1 MAATKK
7 PTTVETYRNIMS
19 ELKAGRFAP
28 VYLLM
33 GNESYYI
40 DKICD
45 WFTSNLLTEEEKEW
59 LNNYHREVFERL
71 SPFLE
76 GEDLEWLKD
85 ACSAL

>member
-19 ELKAGRFAP
+19 EMKAGRFAP

-45 WFTSNLLTEEEKEW
+45 WFTSNLLTEEEKDFNQTV
-59 LNNYHREVFERL
+59 LYGADTSTQHATL
-71 SPFLE
+71 
-76 GEDLEWLKD
+76 
-85 ACSAL
+85 

>member
-45 WFTSNLLTEEEKEW
+45 WFTSNLLTEEEKDFNQTV
-59 LNNYHREVFERL
+59 LYGADTSGVFFTSFRYL
-71 SPFLE
+71 LDPL
-76 GEDLEWLKD
+76 
-85 ACSAL
+85 

>member
-1 MAATKK
+1 MIIRHYM
-7 PTTVETYRNIMS
+7 TTEFGDFLQLEPLT
-19 ELKAGRFAP
+19 LCP
-28 VYLLM
+28 
-33 GNESYYI
+33 I
-40 DKICD
+40 DKTPID
-45 WFTSNLLTEEEKEW
+45 VAMLTEEEKEW